1 MTTLTAQTINDLP
14 APPTGNK
21 LYWFKGAIV
30 QGRTIPRG
38 LGVWVT
44 ANGSRAFILSYSI
57 DGKERRI
64 TIGDAANWTVVD
76 AVKRARELRKLI
88 DRGTDPMAERHQ
100 P

>member
-1 MTTLTAQTINDLP
+1 MTTLTAQTIADLP
-14 APPTGNK
+14 APPTGSK

-30 QGRTIPRG
+30 QGRPIPRG
-38 LGVWVT
+38 LGVRVT
-44 ANGSRAFILSYSI
+44 AAGARSWILNYGI

-64 TIGDAANWTVVD
+64 TIGDVASWTVID

-100 P
+100 